1 MAKATSFIKIE
12 GSLEN
17 LTFYKMDGVYYV
29 KRKSGVSKERIHS
42 EPNFIRTR
50 ENNNE
55 FGNCG
60 NQGKMLRQALGSFV
74 VRAKDSQLHSRLL
87 SVLLQIKNC
96 DSLSPRGNRTVA
108 IGINTSEGKQLLKG
122 FNFNAHA
129 LLHNVLHVPYIL
141 NATTGAIT
149 VTDLLPAKQ
158 ISFPSGAT
166 HVSFQ
171 SVVCVVDFTSQTHEV
186 AYSSVVNIPL
196 YTTPITFTLQP
207 TVIPSGTGNQLFLL
221 ALTFYQE
228 INGVQYAL
236 KNDKY
241 NVLCVVEV
249 V

>member
-1 MAKATSFIKIE
+1 
-12 GSLEN
+12 
-17 LTFYKMDGVYYV
+17 MDGVYYV
-29 KRKSGVSKERIHS
+29 KRKGGVSKERIHT

-50 ENNNE
+50 ENNSE

-60 NQGKMLRQALGSFV
+60 SQGKMLRQALGSLV

-96 DSLSPRGNRTVA
+96 DTLSPRGKRTAA
-108 IGINTSEGKQLLKG
+108 IGIKTSEGKQLLKG

-129 LLHNVLHVPYIL
+129 LLHNILHAPYVLNP
-141 NATTGAIT
+141 ATRAIT
-149 VTDLLPAKQ
+149 VTDLLPGKQ
-158 ISFPSGAT
+158 IIFPSGAT

-171 SVVCVVDFTSQTHEV
+171 SAVCVVDFATQAHEV
-186 AYSSVVNIPL
+186 TYSSVVNIPL
-196 YTTPITFTLQP
+196 HPTPTTFTLQP
-207 TVIPSGTGNQLFLL
+207 AHLPSGTGTQLFLL

-236 KNDKY
+236 KHDKY
-241 NVLCVVEV
+241 NVLCVVGV